1 MDEREN
7 REACIRGTVERSPKA
22 RELTKA
28 EINHAVEVAVE
39 LSDGRGNR
47 TWGEL
52 AEAGFASVRVRRNK

>member
-39 LSDGRGNR
+39 LSDGFGCTSEQR
-47 TWGEL
+47 
-52 AEAGFASVRVRRNK
+52 S